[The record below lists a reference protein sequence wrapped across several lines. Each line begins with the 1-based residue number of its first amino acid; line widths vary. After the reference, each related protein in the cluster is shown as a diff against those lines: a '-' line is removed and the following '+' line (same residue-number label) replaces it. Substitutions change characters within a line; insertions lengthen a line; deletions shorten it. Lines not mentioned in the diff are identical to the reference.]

1 MWSKNTHKHFRQR
14 LRSDWLSSNRKEER
28 GRGSYAGHVLFV
40 RVVKDVDFL
49 LEGVE
54 DLAMAGHVSGEDQR
68 DGPLGDGNV

>member
-14 LRSDWLSSNRKEER
+14 LQADWLSSNRKKES
-28 GRGSYAGHVLFV
+28 GSYAGHVLFV

-54 DLAMAGHVSGEDQR
+54 DLAVAGHVSGEDQR
-68 DGPLGDGNV
+68 DGPLGDRDV